1 MLRMTAGD
9 VSGETVYPHQRTVD
23 APHTL
28 FLLQQHLQAFLDVQP
43 FLRLR
48 LHEQKAVEDPFLP
61 DVTPD
66 GIPIEE
72 ATSTDLR
79 RGE

>member
-1 MLRMTAGD
+1 MC
-9 VSGETVYPHQRTVD
+9 VD
-23 APHTL
+23 TTL
-28 FLLQQHLQAFLDVQP
+28 LLSNVCMQAFLDTQP